1 MTISKVEDTMSSALP
16 IQLQPQVQMK
26 SVGQTGISDIEVL
39 ALILRT
45 GGDGESALQLA
56 ERILIHYGSMKQLA
70 LASFEDLCSI
80 HNVGTAKAAA
90 IKAAFE
96 IRLRIRSIDKNTRLN
111 SPDDIASLFLME
123 MGLLEKEEL
132 RVCIVDSRNHLMK
145 IDTVYIGSVN
155 TVVIRIGEVFREAIR
170 INGSSIAIIHNHPSG
185 DPRPSPNDVH
195 FTNQIVET
203 GRLLDIEV
211 LDHIVIGD
219 RCYISMKEKGLGGF

>member
-1 MTISKVEDTMSSALP
+1 MSTSTIKDTIVSALP
-16 IQLQPQVQMK
+16 IQLQPQVRMK
-26 SVGQTGISDIEVL
+26 DVGQTGISDIEIL

-56 ERILIHYGSMKQLA
+56 ERILIHYGNMKQLA

-96 IRLRIRSIDKNTRLN
+96 IRLRIPPIDKNARLM
-111 SPDDIASLFLME
+111 SPNDIASLFLME

-132 RVCIVDSRNHLMK
+132 RVCIVDSRNQLMK
-145 IDTVYIGSVN
+145 IDTVYIGTVN
-155 TVVIRIGEVFREAIR
+155 TVVIRVGEVFREAIR

-185 DPRPSPNDVH
+185 DPKPSANDIC
-195 FTNQIVET
+195 FTEEIVRT

-211 LDHIVIGD
+211 LDHIIIGD
-219 RCYISMKEKGLGGF
+219 RCYTSMKEKGLGGF